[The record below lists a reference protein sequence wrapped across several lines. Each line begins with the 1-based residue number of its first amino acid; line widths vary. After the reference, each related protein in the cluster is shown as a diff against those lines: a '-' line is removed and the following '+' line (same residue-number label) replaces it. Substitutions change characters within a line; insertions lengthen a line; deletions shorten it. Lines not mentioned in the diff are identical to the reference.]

1 MKLHENMTEFE
12 QLVQLAS
19 AYKGIPE
26 SAIKKDYL
34 ICMILERLSQSE
46 YVGRCVFK
54 GGTSL
59 SKCYPGS
66 IERFS
71 EDIDL
76 TYLPGESEGR
86 KAINRQLKGL
96 EEHLIGSLSSEPI
109 NGERNDKNKSSHV
122 WVEEIGPKELGIKL
136 EIGAVVRPAP
146 YAMKSLQTYI
156 QEFLEIQNMGEV
168 ISEYELKEFPV
179 NVLDIRRTFIDK
191 LLAIKR
197 HVVCGTINNKV
208 RHIYDVKKLME
219 QEEIQSFLQ
228 DLSEVKGIVRL
239 TKETDIV
246 YLEKRTI
253 PEGYDPTAKFDFDL
267 WREALTNRE
276 IETRYERL
284 HEDLLYT
291 NEKQKFS
298 EALAVFEQIST
309 MFINIDE

>member
-1 MKLHENMTEFE
+1 
-12 QLVQLAS
+12 
-19 AYKGIPE
+19 
-26 SAIKKDYL
+26 
-34 ICMILERLSQSE
+34 
-46 YVGRCVFK
+46 
-54 GGTSL
+54 
-59 SKCYPGS
+59 
-66 IERFS
+66 
-71 EDIDL
+71 
-76 TYLPGESEGR
+76 
-86 KAINRQLKGL
+86 
-96 EEHLIGSLSSEPI
+96 
-109 NGERNDKNKSSHV
+109 
-122 WVEEIGPKELGIKL
+122 
-136 EIGAVVRPAP
+136 
-146 YAMKSLQTYI
+146 
-156 QEFLEIQNMGEV
+156 
-168 ISEYELKEFPV
+168 
-179 NVLDIRRTFIDK
+179 
-191 LLAIKR
+191 
-197 HVVCGTINNKV
+197 
-208 RHIYDVKKLME
+208 ME